1 MTTLA
6 RNALH
11 QARYA
16 PKRRSGGLFL
26 PAPVGGWNAVD
37 PQGMMKPEY
46 AVSMINFFPM
56 ENGLVTRG
64 GSDVWCAMDS
74 PVETLMEYKGGV
86 ARFAV
91 SGGTIY
97 TLPATQGGK
106 PTATPVTGLTNSQMQ
121 HVQIGTPGGNFL
133 WCCNGADAPRY
144 YDGTEWK
151 TAELTSTE
159 TGFSG
164 TAIVNCC
171 VYQNRLFL
179 CAKDSL
185 TLWYLG
191 TQAIQGEAKPLF
203 MGSYL
208 TRGGYLMACA
218 NMPVDGGD
226 GPDDYLV
233 VVTSEG
239 EALVFKGKNPD
250 DATAWTMTG
259 RFQFSRPLGYR
270 CLQKFGGDL
279 IVITEHGVAGVASM
293 LSNELPG
300 LKSSSTEKIQPL
312 WADMTR
318 GKSEAFGWQACIY
331 HRRGLLFVNV
341 VAGSLFGQLVL
352 NLETH
357 AWSKL
362 QGWEGARCLLETAGE
377 IWAGFGDSVRRL
389 DVGFHDIG
397 TSGEKTPVVGTV
409 QQAFIFAGRKD
420 RRKRYTLMR
429 PYIICRNL
437 PRLGAAIATDSVP
450 VPRVVRQ
457 VMDFSGSPRT
467 GATWNI
473 AVWDV
478 SEWGLREVDELKLR
492 TRWVSLVGHGYSVSP
507 VIEVSSQ
514 SGTVTYTGCDLQY
527 EVGNAL

>member
-1 MTTLA
+1 MGIP
-6 RNALH
+6 RYALH
-11 QARYA
+11 KAHSA
-16 PKRRSGGLFL
+16 PQRRAGGLFI
-26 PAPVGGWNAVD
+26 PAPIGGWNAVD
-37 PQGMMKPEY
+37 PQGMMNAKY
-46 AVSMINFFPM
+46 ALSMINFFPM

-64 GSDVWCAMDS
+64 GSDAWCGMAS

-97 TLPATQGGK
+97 TLPETQGG
-106 PTATPVTGLTNSQMQ
+106 TATETAVTGLTNSRMQ
-121 HVQIGTPGGNFL
+121 HVQMGTPGGNFL

-218 NMPVDGGD
+218 NMTVDGGE
-226 GPDDYLV
+226 GPDDYLFV
-233 VVTSEG
+233 LTSEG
-239 EALVFKGKNPD
+239 EALLFKGRNPD
-250 DATAWTMTG
+250 SADTWVMAG

-270 CLQKFGGDL
+270 CMQKYGGDL

-300 LKSSSTEKIQPL
+300 LKGSSTEKIQPV
-312 WADMTR
+312 WAEMAM
-318 GKSEAFGWQACIY
+318 GKGEAFGWQACIY
-331 HRRGLLFVNV
+331 HRRGLLFVNIV
-341 VAGSLFGQLVL
+341 SGDKWGQWVL

-429 PYIICRNL
+429 PYIICRNK
-437 PRLGAAIATDSVP
+437 PRMGAAIATDSVP

-467 GATWNI
+467 GAPWNI
-473 AVWDV
+473 AVWNV

-514 SGTVTYTGCDLQY
+514 SSTVTYTGCDLQY
-527 EVGNAL
+527 EVGNGL